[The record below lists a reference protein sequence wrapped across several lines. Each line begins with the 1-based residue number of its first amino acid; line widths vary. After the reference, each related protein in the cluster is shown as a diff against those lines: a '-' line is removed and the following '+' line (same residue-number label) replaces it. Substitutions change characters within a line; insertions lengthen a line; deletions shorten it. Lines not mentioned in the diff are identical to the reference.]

1 MSVVGRNALARDLA
15 EALDAAT
22 WGPRVLGHPLDD
34 WQADL
39 LRGGYRRVLLNIT
52 RQGGKSTTAALLG
65 LHVATNEPG
74 ALVLLL
80 SPSQR
85 QSAEL
90 LHTVAGLHGA
100 DASAIGADA
109 QSALRLDLANKSR
122 IVSLPGQ
129 ERTVRGYAG
138 VRLLVIDEAARVPD
152 ELYYSVRPMLA
163 VSGGGLI
170 AMSTP
175 FGKRGWWHREWT
187 EGEGWKRIE
196 VTAEQCPRITPE
208 FLAEERR
215 TLGHWW
221 FVQEYECQF
230 VQTVDQLFGYD
241 DVMAAI
247 SPDVQPIFGV

>member
-1 MSVVGRNALARDLA
+1 
-15 EALDAAT
+15 
-22 WGPRVLGHPLDD
+22 
-34 WQADL
+34 
-39 LRGGYRRVLLNIT
+39 
-52 RQGGKSTTAALLG
+52 
-65 LHVATNEPG
+65 
-74 ALVLLL
+74 
-80 SPSQR
+80 
-85 QSAEL
+85 
-90 LHTVAGLHGA
+90 
-100 DASAIGADA
+100 
-109 QSALRLDLANKSR
+109 
-122 IVSLPGQ
+122 
-129 ERTVRGYAG
+129 
-138 VRLLVIDEAARVPD
+138 
-152 ELYYSVRPMLA
+152 VRPMLA

-187 EGEGWKRIE
+187 EGAGWKRIE